1 MMRRSAG
8 FHADEAGRQL
18 LKEWQNVPAFELTTN
33 DYITPSYEHRRES
46 VLRCEI
52 DDAFVAA
59 PPAAK
64 PISGFALMAK
74 AIWLA
79 GLFNRRYGA

>member
-1 MMRRSAG
+1 
-8 FHADEAGRQL
+8 
-18 LKEWQNVPAFELTTN
+18 
-33 DYITPSYEHRRES
+33 